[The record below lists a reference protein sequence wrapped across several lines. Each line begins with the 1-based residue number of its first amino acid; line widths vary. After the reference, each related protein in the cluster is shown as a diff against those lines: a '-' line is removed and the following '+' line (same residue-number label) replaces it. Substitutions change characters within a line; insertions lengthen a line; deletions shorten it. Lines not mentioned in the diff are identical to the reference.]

1 MESSKRYNNSEHKS
15 KKSKFLKH
23 FTSSD
28 SVILFHSFH
37 NFAHFLVLKVQY
49 KSSAFF
55 FWLQRRGS
63 KTNWRVG
70 RKNYNNGKQKDRSV
84 LSEFGAY
91 LSIFSRMAWPEF
103 VRVFPILDWS
113 YTEVWG
119 YLKQYNLIYCV
130 LYDQGYTSLG
140 EIHNS

>member
-1 MESSKRYNNSEHKS
+1 MGNRRTDPYSQNLEHICESS
-15 KKSKFLKH
+15 
-23 FTSSD
+23 
-28 SVILFHSFH
+28 
-37 NFAHFLVLKVQY
+37 A
-49 KSSAFF
+49 
-55 FWLQRRGS
+55 G
-63 KTNWRVG
+63 
-70 RKNYNNGKQKDRSV
+70 
-84 LSEFGAY
+84 
-91 LSIFSRMAWPEF
+91 WPEF